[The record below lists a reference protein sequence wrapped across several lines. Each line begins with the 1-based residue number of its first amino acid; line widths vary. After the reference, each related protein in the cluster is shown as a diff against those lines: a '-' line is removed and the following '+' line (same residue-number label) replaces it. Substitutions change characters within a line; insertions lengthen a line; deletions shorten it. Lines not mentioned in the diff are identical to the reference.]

1 MLVYKIVRRFF
12 HTDDVGTT
20 HSFFF
25 LLDSGRCKYH
35 FTCTTIKVAMVAFFQ
50 KDFFFYLWDLN
61 LVKECRHPPRV
72 VFMASAA
79 FTHMAGAPNCFD
91 DCVAR
96 NAQLSSKKTAG
107 PESERSGVEWNI

>member
-1 MLVYKIVRRFF
+1 
-12 HTDDVGTT
+12 
-20 HSFFF
+20 
-25 LLDSGRCKYH
+25 
-35 FTCTTIKVAMVAFFQ
+35 MVAFFQ